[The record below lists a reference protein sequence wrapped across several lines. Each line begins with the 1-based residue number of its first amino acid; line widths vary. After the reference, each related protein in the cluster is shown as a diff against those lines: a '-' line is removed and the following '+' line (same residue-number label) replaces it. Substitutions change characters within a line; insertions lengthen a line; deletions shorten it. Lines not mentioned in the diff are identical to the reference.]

1 MMPEDIAVD
10 VEFSNPLQI
19 PIDISSICLSCEFIE
34 TAAVSIKEADDMDID
49 NSNLEKGH
57 RNELREAASEEI
69 VSQISKE
76 ETADISASPL
86 FLPQEAFS
94 LKPEEKIVVCVLA
107 TVNH

>member
-1 MMPEDIAVD
+1 MMPEDIGVD

-34 TAAVSIKEADDMDID
+34 TAAVSIKEADDMNID
-49 NSNLEKGH
+49 NSNLEKG
-57 RNELREAASEEI
+57 NKLREAASEEI
-69 VSQISKE
+69 DSQISKE
-76 ETADISASPL
+76 ETAGIPASPL
-86 FLPQEAFS
+86 FLPQEAFC

>member
-1 MMPEDIAVD
+1 LPLSINLCCIA
-10 VEFSNPLQI
+10 
-19 PIDISSICLSCEFIE
+19 SC
-34 TAAVSIKEADDMDID
+34 T
-49 NSNLEKGH
+49 H
-57 RNELREAASEEI
+57 RNELREAASEAI
-69 VSQISKE
+69 NSQISKE